1 MMFLARKVL
10 ILASYLMLAVPA
22 LGAAWADDGGGTL
35 EKIRET
41 GAITIGYRESSLP
54 FSYYDENQKPIGY
67 SMDLCALVVESVRTE
82 LKMDRL
88 QVNYTPVS
96 SATRIPLISNGTV
109 DLECGSTS
117 NTPERQKQVAFTI
130 THYVSATRYVALK
143 SSHLSKVD
151 DLKGKTVV
159 ATAGTINLRQ
169 LQQLNEDRHLD
180 MTIISS
186 KDHAEGFLMVE
197 TGRADAFALDD
208 VLLAALMANAKSPK
222 DFAVSDEPLSAADP
236 YGIMLRRD
244 DPAFKKVV
252 DDAMSKV
259 FTSGDIVAIYDKWF
273 MKPLPPKGIML
284 DIPMSD
290 ALKEIMVHPTD
301 SADSTVYD
309 RARGVYNWNFGVFL
323 APAPDGHG
331 ASYLKTLWWGVETTL
346 SIVAL
351 TLPLALGLGT
361 LVGIGRTIPP
371 STFPPGAFSRSIL
384 LQRGVTLFCAGY
396 VEVFRNTPLL
406 VQMFLWYFVL
416 PEFLPSGVGHWIKTL
431 SNAPFYTAVVCL
443 GFYTSARIAEQ
454 LRAGIGQLAK
464 GQRMA
469 AQALGLRTGQMYRYV
484 LLPQAFR
491 IIFPP
496 LTSELLNLVKNSS
509 VALTIGVVELTARA
523 RSMQEYSFQVFEA
536 FAAATL
542 IYFVLTF
549 VLTMVMRRIES
560 KLAIPGLVVQEGG
573 GH

>member
-1 MMFLARKVL
+1 MSVFVCRMLVITSL
-10 ILASYLMLAVPA
+10 LMLAFPIG
-22 LGAAWADDGGGTL
+22 GAAWADDGSGTL

-41 GAITIGYRESSLP
+41 GAITIGYRESSVP
-54 FSYYDENQKPIGY
+54 FSYYDANQKPIGY
-67 SMDLCALVVESVRTE
+67 SMDLCARVVESIRTE

-96 SATRIPLISNGTV
+96 SATRIPLISNGTI
-109 DLECGSTS
+109 DMECGSTS

-143 SSHLSKVD
+143 TSHLSKVD

-169 LQQLNEDRHLD
+169 LQQLNEDHHLD
-180 MTIISS
+180 MNIISS

-208 VLLAALMANAKSPK
+208 VLLAALVANAKSPK
-222 DFAVSDEPLSAADP
+222 DFAVSGEALSAADP

-252 DDAMSKV
+252 DDAMAKI
-259 FTSGDIVAIYDKWF
+259 FTSGDIVPIYNKWF
-273 MKPLPPKGIML
+273 MKPLPPKGIVL
-284 DIPMSD
+284 NIPMSD
-290 ALKEIMVHPTD
+290 ALKAIMVHPTD
-301 SADSTVYD
+301 SADSTIYD
-309 RARGVYNWNFGVFL
+309 RTNGVYNWNFGVFF

-331 ASYLKTLWWGVETTL
+331 SSYLMTLWWGVETTMA
-346 SIVAL
+346 IVVL

-361 LVGIGRTIPP
+361 LVGIGRTLAPVGL
-371 STFPPGAFSRSIL
+371 SLRS
-384 LQRGVTLFCAGY
+384 VSVFCAGY

-406 VQMFLWYFVL
+406 VQMFLWFFVL
-416 PEFLPSGVGHWIKTL
+416 PEFLPTAIGHWIKTL
-431 SNAPFYTAVVCL
+431 SNAPFYTAIVCL

-454 LRAGIGQLAK
+454 LRAGIAQLAK

-560 KLAIPGLVVQEGG
+560 KLAIPGLLVHEGG

>member
-1 MMFLARKVL
+1 MNTVVRKML
-10 ILASYLMLAVPA
+10 IVAAWLLLSVPS
-22 LGAAWADDGGGTL
+22 WADDSTGTL

-54 FSYYDENQKPIGY
+54 FSYYDQDQKPIGY
-67 SMDLCALVVESVRTE
+67 SIDLCAKVVEAVRTE
-82 LKMDRL
+82 LNLDHLDVK
-88 QVNYTPVS
+88 YTPVS

-143 SSHLSKVD
+143 TAHLSTVD

-169 LQQLNEDRHLD
+169 LQQLNEDRNLG
-180 MTIISS
+180 MTIVSS

-208 VLLAALMANAKSPK
+208 VLLAALVANSKSPR
-222 DFAVSDEPLSAADP
+222 DFTVSSAQLSAADP

-252 DDAMSKV
+252 DDAMRTI
-259 FTSGDIVAIYDKWF
+259 FTSGQIVDIYNKWF
-273 MKPLPPKGIML
+273 MTPLPPKGIML
-284 DIPMSD
+284 NIPMSD
-290 ALKEIMVHPTD
+290 ALKRVMEHPTD
-301 SADSTVYD
+301 SGDANAYD
-309 RARGVYNWNFGVFL
+309 MGRGAYHWNFGVFL
-323 APAPDGHG
+323 DHAPDGHG
-331 ASYLKTLWWGVETTL
+331 ASYLTTLWWGLETTL
-346 SIVAL
+346 AIVVL
-351 TLPLALGLGT
+351 TAPLALLMGT
-361 LVGIGRTIPP
+361 VVGIGRTVPVAGWRIA
-371 STFPPGAFSRSIL
+371 SGA
-384 LQRGVTLFCAGY
+384 Y

-406 VQMFLWYFVL
+406 VQMFMWYFVL
-416 PEFLPSGVGHWIKTL
+416 PEFLPSGIGHWVKTV
-431 SNAPFYTAVVCL
+431 ADGPFYTAIVCL
-443 GFYTSARIAEQ
+443 SFYTSARVAEQ

-469 AQALGLRTGQMYRYV
+469 AMALGLRPLQVYRHV

-536 FAAATL
+536 FAAATA
-542 IYFVLTF
+542 IYFVVTYA
-549 VLTMVMRRIES
+549 VTQVMRRVERR
-560 KLAIPGLVVQEGG
+560 LAVPGLITQESG

>member
-1 MMFLARKVL
+1 MNTVVRKML
-10 ILASYLMLAVPA
+10 IVAAWLLLSVP
-22 LGAAWADDGGGTL
+22 GWADDSTGTL

-54 FSYYDENQKPIGY
+54 FSYYDQDQKPIGY
-67 SMDLCALVVESVRTE
+67 SIDLCAKVVDAVRTE
-82 LKMDRL
+82 LNLDHLDVK
-88 QVNYTPVS
+88 YTPVS

-143 SSHLSKVD
+143 TAHLSTVD

-159 ATAGTINLRQ
+159 ATAGTVNLRQ
-169 LQQLNEDRHLD
+169 LQQLNEERGLG
-180 MTIISS
+180 MTIVSS

-197 TGRADAFALDD
+197 TGRAAAFALDD
-208 VLLAALMANAKSPK
+208 VLLAALVANSKSPQ
-222 DFAVSDEPLSAADP
+222 DFAVSNEPLSAADP

-252 DDAMSKV
+252 DDAMTKV
-259 FTSGDIVAIYDKWF
+259 FTSGEIVGIYDKWF
-273 MKPLPPKGIML
+273 QKPLPPKGIVL
-284 DIPMSD
+284 GIPMSE
-290 ALKEIMVHPTD
+290 AMKAIMVHPTD

-309 RARGVYNWNFGVFL
+309 RARGVYNWNFAVFL
-323 APAPDGHG
+323 SPAPDGHG
-331 ASYLKTLWWGVETTL
+331 ASYLTTLWWGLKTTMA
-346 SIVAL
+346 IVVL
-351 TLPLALGLGT
+351 TAPLALILGT
-361 LVGIGRTIPP
+361 VVGIGRTIP
-371 STFPPGAFSRSIL
+371 SRAWNAAAGA
-384 LQRGVTLFCAGY
+384 Y

-416 PEFLPSGVGHWIKTL
+416 PEFMPDPLGKWLKTI
-431 SNAPFYTAVVCL
+431 ADGPFYTAIVCL
-443 GFYTSARIAEQ
+443 AFYTSARVAEQ

-469 AQALGLRTGQMYRYV
+469 AMALGLRPAQMYRYV

-542 IYFVLTF
+542 IYFVVTLAIT
-549 VLTMVMRRIES
+549 LLMRRIETR
-560 KLAIPGLVVQEGG
+560 LAVPGLVTQSGG